1 MWEGGDMIERVR
13 HERKDGMR
21 GRMWREMDER
31 KKDMVRRAWET
42 GRKGRWV
49 GGSVQRRMD
58 GMEDG

>member
-1 MWEGGDMIERVR
+1 MIERVR